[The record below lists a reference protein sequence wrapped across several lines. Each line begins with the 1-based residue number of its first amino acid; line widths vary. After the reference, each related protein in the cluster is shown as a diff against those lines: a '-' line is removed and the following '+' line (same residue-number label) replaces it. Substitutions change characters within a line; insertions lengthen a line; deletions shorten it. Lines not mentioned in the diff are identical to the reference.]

1 MPSQGRRPQYPLG
14 GPAGTQELSYRYI
27 RISALLV
34 LSCVLL
40 SACGAYYATS
50 MKGSLKRLQRRDYE
64 AALEKLEKPTGDTNK
79 LLYRLERGLILH
91 YQGEWIASNAQF
103 EKAER
108 LIDRL
113 YTKSASRE
121 VTAFLTNDAIRPYT
135 GAEFERIFIHYY
147 RSLNYLSLGD
157 RQASLVEARKAN
169 LRLSGYAR
177 DPDYE
182 LSYRNDAF
190 IQYVTGLLYE
200 AEGEWNDAYV
210 SYRAAEKGF
219 NAYAESFGIR
229 PPRQLGRDLL
239 RAAAVLGFDDD
250 LALLADRYGFERT
263 DHTPTGAE
271 AIVFVES
278 GMIARKRETEISIPI
293 TEADNPKR
301 VQATSRRALKRYRH
315 SHGRYHSHRIKYW
328 LKVALPYYESRR
340 SRVQAVR
347 ISAGEHSITAELV
360 EDLDAIAF
368 KTLEDKEDTILLRTI
383 ARALAKY
390 TATKAAEKESSFLG
404 ALVNLFGATTEAAD
418 TRSWL
423 SLPARIHMARLKLP
437 PGTVDLLVELLD
449 SRGNLVEE
457 QLFPD
462 LTVTAGRPLVL
473 SHRSF
478 Q

>member
-1 MPSQGRRPQYPLG
+1 M
-14 GPAGTQELSYRYI
+14 
-27 RISALLV
+27 
-34 LSCVLL
+34 
-40 SACGAYYATS
+40 
-50 MKGSLKRLQRRDYE
+50 
-64 AALEKLEKPTGDTNK
+64 
-79 LLYRLERGLILH
+79 
-91 YQGEWIASNAQF
+91 
-103 EKAER
+103 
-108 LIDRL
+108 
-113 YTKSASRE
+113 
-121 VTAFLTNDAIRPYT
+121 
-135 GAEFERIFIHYY
+135 
-147 RSLNYLSLGD
+147 
-157 RQASLVEARKAN
+157 
-169 LRLSGYAR
+169 
-177 DPDYE
+177 
-182 LSYRNDAF
+182 
-190 IQYVTGLLYE
+190 
-200 AEGEWNDAYV
+200 
-210 SYRAAEKGF
+210 
-219 NAYAESFGIR
+219 R
-229 PPRQLGRDLL
+229 PPHQLGRDLR

-250 LALLADRYGFERT
+250 LALLADRYGLART
-263 DHTPTGAE
+263 DYTPTGAA

-278 GMIARKRETEISIPI
+278 GMIARKREMEISIPI

-301 VQATSRRALKRYRH
+301 VQATSRRALQRYRH
-315 SHGRYHSHRIKYW
+315 SHGRYHAHRIDYW

-340 SRVQAVR
+340 SRVHAVR
-347 ISAGEHSITAELV
+347 ISAGEHSIAAELV

-423 SLPARIHMARLKLP
+423 SLPARIHMARLDLS

-457 QLFPD
+457 QLFAD